1 VGAREERAPHARRRP
16 RERGDPYAVSSMKVT
31 KAIPAA
37 LEYLAA
43 GMEVMGP
50 CLRRNDSQNVTI

>member
-1 VGAREERAPHARRRP
+1 
-16 RERGDPYAVSSMKVT
+16 MKVT